1 MKNGRLHSLSWGFY
15 AAIIQR
21 QISERNLM
29 ITTPIR
35 PISSY
40 SKIRSLYSNFIR
52 CKRVQLK
59 NHVLEAKPYL
69 NIGCG
74 PNSIKDFINLDY
86 MWLPGVDL
94 VWDITKGIPF
104 KNNKFSGIYS
114 EHCLEHLSY
123 QQAKFVLGEFFR
135 LLNSTGLVRIVVPD
149 AGLYLETYHRQK
161 NGENI
166 SFPYG
171 QTAHNI
177 DDKHITSMMVVN
189 SIFRGHGHLYAYDYE
204 TLKVLLESQGF
215 IDVKQETFK
224 HGREEN
230 LLVDSESRA
239 SESLYVEAVKP

>member
-1 MKNGRLHSLSWGFY
+1 MNTILFKG
-15 AAIIQR
+15 
-21 QISERNLM
+21 
-29 ITTPIR
+29 IR

-40 SKIRSLYSNFIR
+40 SKVRSLYSNFIR
-52 CKRVQLK
+52 CKHLQIK
-59 NHVLEAKPYL
+59 NHIQSKEYL

-74 PNSIKDFINLDY
+74 PNVMDSFVNLDY

-104 KNNKFSGIYS
+104 QNNRFLGIYS

-123 QQAKFVLGEFFR
+123 HQTKFVLAEIFR
-135 LLNSTGLVRIVVPD
+135 LLKSSGLVRLVVPD
-149 AGLYLETYHRQK
+149 ASLYIGIYHQQK
-161 NGENI
+161 NGEKV

-171 QTAHNI
+171 QTAHDI

-189 SIFRGHGHLYAYDYE
+189 SIFRVHGHLYAYAYDYE

-224 HGREEN
+224 HGRHDD
-230 LLVDSESRA
+230 LLVDTEYRA
-239 SESLYVEAVKP
+239 CESLYVEAVKP